1 MFLMPSLPHNPIHLL
16 RNDTLEPSEASLV
29 IRRRMKDVGLSQ
41 KRLGQLVGKSQAWV
55 SQELL
60 SDTPQVVKRLW
71 VNEPYT
77 FTQLAKSLEW
87 SDHELVEATG
97 VAVPVHQPAIL
108 ATETAF
114 LDRYGD
120 LAELTVRLPLYGSL
134 AAGIE
139 GFEFHK
145 EAEEFI
151 DYDRRE
157 LPKGIDVAKLYVVR
171 ANGNS
176 MYEEN
181 MTRPVP
187 DGSML
192 LVEGK
197 ALPVD
202 RQVVVAYIPELEI
215 GVVKQFRN
223 MPDDVLLKSYRQ
235 GGPVFWAS
243 QYPEMRV
250 EGVVRRVTYEMW

>member
-1 MFLMPSLPHNPIHLL
+1 MLLMPSLPNNPIHLL
-16 RNDTLEPSEASLV
+16 RNDMLEASAASLV
-29 IRRRMKDVGLSQ
+29 VRRQMKEVGLSQ

-87 SDHELVEATG
+87 SDHELIEATG
-97 VAVPVHQPAIL
+97 VAVPIQQPAAL
-108 ATETAF
+108 STDTAF

-120 LAELTVRLPLYGSL
+120 PASMTVRLPLFGSL
-134 AAGIE
+134 AAGIK
-139 GFEFHK
+139 GFEFDK
-145 EAEEFI
+145 NAEEFI
-151 DYDRRE
+151 DYDRKE
-157 LPKGIDVAKLYVVR
+157 LPKGIDVEKLYVVK

-181 MTRPVP
+181 MSRPIP
-187 DGSML
+187 NGSML
-192 LVEGK
+192 LVEAK
-197 ALPVD
+197 ALPAE
-202 RQVVVAYIPELEI
+202 RQVVVAYIPELET
-215 GVVKQFRN
+215 GVIKQYTRSQA
-223 MPDDVLLKSYRQ
+223 DVLLKSYQR

-243 QYPEMRV
+243 QYPQMHI